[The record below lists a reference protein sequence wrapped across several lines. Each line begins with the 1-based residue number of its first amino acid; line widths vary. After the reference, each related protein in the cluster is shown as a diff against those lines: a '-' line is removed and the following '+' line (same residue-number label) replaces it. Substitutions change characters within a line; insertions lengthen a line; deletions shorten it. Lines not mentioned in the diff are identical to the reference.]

1 MVRLLLVLLLFL
13 PTLKAKEFNYH
24 KGWQIKGF
32 SLTNDIVP
40 KSFLEKNPNIK
51 FIWAYQDKEW
61 RVSLSKNLQ
70 IKYPNIKSLKNH
82 EGFWIK
88 AEKNGVINSSSLPYK
103 DENLTKVI
111 LKEGWN
117 MYGFNEDIPINLFNR
132 DDVKILWFYDGI
144 NQKWKAY
151 SPDKNITQ
159 ILKNITDID
168 ILTNIPKDSG
178 FWLYCSGK
186 KYIGNNGYISGII
199 QKGNFIDGNITAIKL
214 QSDGNFTSKKIS
226 SQIQNDGSYNL
237 KIPWRGL
244 TLIVAKGHFFDE
256 YSEQNYTEEITLTAI
271 LNYQSQDSINLNLFT
286 TIEASRIL
294 YLLSHGSSFDK
305 ALLDTRKAM
314 NEIFNISKGVSPT
327 DLDIYNLNSSL
338 KEDNKN
344 LLLFSGTFLKVVNEN
359 SKSLIKN
366 RSLDNILSYY
376 INLLESDFAID
387 GKIDDVFE
395 NTWSKMIIDDEIQTW
410 QKITTTI
417 KKVGV
422 DLKIPKYSW
431 AKRVK
436 LIIEDPKYTF
446 NNDNNI
452 TQISFRINLP
462 VNNFPSNDTHYTL
475 FYNTQDDTAKA
486 GIDYTSKSGKIV
498 FSKIKNSYTIT
509 IPILQQSGQE
519 KRFKLK
525 FKPEND
531 NSDIVITN
539 NILNVIIPKID
550 DNTKLSK
557 VQINTFALDSIIVD
571 DYTTKVTSNTKL
583 LFMGTQNS
591 NTQLSFLYRGQ
602 TQGNAKGYF
611 ANIYATSEGKSD
623 LYLKRVYIMSPI
635 FIKPKL
641 TLIKAPKIRKYD
653 FIIQGFDP
661 TKLQLAYTTQLSY
674 IKIPINDALLDYIK
688 DSYSKNKDIKFKVVV
703 DVQNGKVFKTTP
715 SIPRVVQISTY
726 MNPNTTIHSALYKAT
741 LDNKCNP
748 ILFRYPNIGQIIY
761 AKMDIVGDFKP
772 KGAQSVGIVYNDIC
786 TKLSYNNRSKKY
798 DVSLVKGDGHLTDD
812 ISTTLSGFDVRFK
825 TQKVT
830 KDKIYIT
837 NTYIQLP
844 KEYSVHLKDTNST
857 LISPRGQNSIYIH
870 TTPSYSINQD
880 FSQLTFNYHFNKKYY
895 LHAKNLPFYFLLGK
909 YHLLPNTSTLKP
921 KGIEIDDV
929 KYVFEY
935 ADAHINNTEIFKN
948 PNNASGYFNGST
960 GINVTLN
967 LQRGDA
973 TLHFPKSTFKKGKDV
988 KLTIKNST
996 IVDTSLQNNDSFSLT
1011 YLQNCYASECSNTQ
1025 KSATLNLNLPSTTI
1039 FSDGSLF
1046 SKLSTDIGTISWGD
1060 KDSKTVF
1067 TKRVNKQPRVFIP
1080 GFILPTN
1087 KYNEIGKYLL
1097 GSAKADTNTLYYL
1110 NTDTK
1115 EAKDGEYLFAGIN
1128 LGNFADKSNNTL
1140 TNTELE
1146 ILAGDNTTLKI
1157 TNSQYT
1163 KYYIR
1168 PSGITGVFNDYG
1180 NSLTATIYGYPMEF
1194 SSFKFRQTN
1203 NVLDDFTKIDGM
1215 VKVGGKGSFEVDF
1228 KSLALTCSGN
1238 FAGGV
1243 ISPNQPP
1250 VVLKAWQVP
1259 SKLTTV
1265 DFKNSQNNS
1274 CSSERELF
1282 LGHIAK
1288 IIALKNQIELNT
1300 FWSPTGMPH
1309 DSTVIGARSNQLDG
1323 NSSLDSNEDN
1333 GGYDI
1338 ALNTIAFNSSN
1349 PNSNSGENWVESN
1362 ALFGLP
1368 FWGANKMS
1376 IRMENQDT
1384 TKRLP
1389 TIVTKEGELFTD
1401 GRSKNQSALT
1411 LVQNINNHYK
1421 QSLSQSWAGVI
1432 KFALP
1437 VYYNSTLDTSKTPKF
1452 LGRTLSSDLIV
1463 LETKAGIDYIT
1474 PRETSMS
1481 FGASADFEALKG
1493 LKLHVDLS
1501 DPNSLKEIDGYLDT
1515 YLHTGNILQSSIGEL
1530 LSSLNIGN
1538 KLLKEGLNYAMEEAG
1553 YIALKN
1559 IPKNID
1565 PFEKL
1570 VDLNSKFYSIPAVI
1584 NSEVTEIFDD
1594 GIKKVINSNISDKK
1608 AVINNYISR
1617 YYALIKYLQKTKN
1630 VLDNIPDVDFNALKK
1645 SIYSNAFGSQTCSYD
1660 NFTKKGFF
1668 KSLDKLNKNIAK
1680 VNKKIQD
1687 FKIDK
1692 IKSLAQKASDFTGY
1706 DADNL
1711 VEAAT
1716 KVKEWSKDLNN
1727 LVSDYNSSLITY
1739 FNTSFC
1745 TSLDTQMDNIAK
1757 LDDYINQINSL
1768 KNITKNSI
1776 NEVLGILQSSDFN
1789 TTIAHISSYINGN
1802 DTQDLNLTVI
1812 ETNLT
1817 YLSSVISNLD
1827 GNISS
1832 FAMPNMS
1839 ANDLKR
1845 AVITELFNTSVMQDL
1860 NRQINKKLEPV
1871 ADMVNDISL
1880 NLFSIFDRTINELL
1894 AKVNDGV
1901 NKLLSQATSS
1911 LDKIPLSSAK
1921 IDGYALF
1928 YGDDIERIHVDSKFK
1943 VTGSDE
1949 DGSFSFKAALDVQND
1964 KNNNK
1969 IGCQSDDPTKSNLRA
1984 KIAVNDIGMDIAS
1997 KEMKLDE
2004 LMFGVI
2010 ISSQNNQALVKGV
2023 FGGISSESGFDFD
2036 VFKLYNLG
2044 LQAGIG
2050 ELENYLGAKA
2060 NAKLDD
2066 VELGVSF
2073 LLGKVCNR
2081 DVISKILPKS
2091 IDDFIEMPN
2100 NIFNGALVY
2109 GEAQVPVWV
2118 NGCALTVNV
2127 RAKNG
2132 IWYIFGPP
2140 KTFGGIMGG
2149 GAFGKALCIATL
2161 GGEVDALAQISGKK
2175 VSFEGNGW
2183 GAAGVGS
2190 CDDSWSSISDSR
2202 SDSWCGTGDASF
2214 GVVYKDGWT
2223 LKDISTSAIH

>member
-1 MVRLLLVLLLFL
+1 MYMIRLLLILLLFL
-13 PTLKAKEFNYH
+13 PTLKAKEFSYH
-24 KGWQIKGF
+24 KGWQMKGF
-32 SLTNDIVP
+32 ALKSSIIP
-40 KSFLEKNPNIK
+40 SSFLKKNPDISY
-51 FIWAYQDKEW
+51 IWAYQDKEW
-61 RVSLSKNLQ
+61 RVSFSNRNL
-70 IKYPNIKSLKNH
+70 KVRYPSIKSLKNH

-88 AEKNGVINSSSLPYK
+88 AEKNGLINRTSLSYK
-103 DENLTKVI
+103 DDSLTEVV

-117 MYGFNEDIPINLFNR
+117 MYGFNEEISVNLFNKPN
-132 DDVKILWFYDGI
+132 VKILWFYDDI
-144 NQKWKAY
+144 NKKWKAY
-151 SPDKNITQ
+151 SPDKQLISL
-159 ILKNITDID
+159 LKEAKIE

-178 FWLYCSGK
+178 FWLYCDGK
-186 KYIGNNGYISGII
+186 KYIGNNGYLSGVI

-214 QSDGNFTSKKIS
+214 QSDGNLTSTKIS
-226 SQIQNDGSYNL
+226 SQIKSDGSYNL
-237 KIPWRGL
+237 KITWKGL

-256 YSEQNYTEEITLTAI
+256 YSEKNSTEEITLTAI
-271 LNYQSQDSINLNLFT
+271 VNYQTQDSINLNLFT

-327 DLDIYNLNSSL
+327 DLNIYNLNSSL

-344 LLLFSGTFLKVVNEN
+344 LLLFSGTFLKVVNE
-359 SKSLIKN
+359 SRRVLTKT
-366 RSLDNILSYY
+366 RSLDNALSYY
-376 INLLESDFAID
+376 LNLLVNDFAID
-387 GKIDDVFE
+387 GKINDLFD
-395 NTWSKMIIDDEIQTW
+395 NTWSKMIVDDEAQTW
-410 QKITTTI
+410 QKITSNI
-417 KKVGV
+417 KKVDV
-422 DLKIPKYSW
+422 DLTIPKYSW
-431 AKRVK
+431 TKRVK
-436 LIIEDPKYTF
+436 LVIESPKYIF
-446 NNDNNI
+446 NDNNI
-452 TQISFRINLP
+452 TQISVRINLP
-462 VNNFPSNDTHYTL
+462 VNNFPSTDAKYTI
-475 FYNTQDDTAKA
+475 FYHTQDDTAKA

-531 NSDIVITN
+531 NLDVVITN
-539 NILNVIIPKID
+539 NILDVIIPKIS
-550 DNTKLSK
+550 DNSKLSS
-557 VQINTFALDSIIVD
+557 VQINTFVLDSILVD

-583 LFMGTQNS
+583 LLLGTKNS
-591 NTQLSFLYRGQ
+591 NTQLSFFYRGR
-602 TQGNAKGYF
+602 TKAGAKGYF
-611 ANIYATSEGKSD
+611 ADIYITSEGKSD
-623 LYLKRVYIMSPI
+623 KYLKRVYIMTPI
-635 FIKPKL
+635 VNKPTLSKNL
-641 TLIKAPKIRKYD
+641 TRKYD
-653 FIIQGFDP
+653 YIPIYDP
-661 TKLQLAYTTQLSY
+661 GQLQLAYSTQFSY
-674 IKIPINDALLDYIK
+674 IKIPVNNSLLDYIK
-688 DSYSKNKDIKFKVVV
+688 DSYSKNKDVKFKVVINL
-703 DVQNGKVFKTTP
+703 QNGKISKTTP
-715 SIPRVVQISTY
+715 TIPKLVQISTS
-726 MNPNTTIHSALYKAT
+726 MKPNTTIISSIYKAP
-741 LDNKCNP
+741 LDNKCNL
-748 ILFRYPNIGQIIY
+748 ILLPNPNISGSIIY
-761 AKMDIVGDFKP
+761 AKMDIVGEFKP
-772 KGAQSVGIVYNDIC
+772 KGAQSIGIVYNDIC
-786 TKLSYNNRSKKY
+786 AKLTYNNRSKEY
-798 DVSLVKGDGHLTDD
+798 DVSLINGEGYLTDD

-825 TQKVT
+825 TKKVT

-837 NTYIQLP
+837 DTYIQLP
-844 KEYSVHLKDTNST
+844 KEYSVHLKEANST
-857 LISPRGQNSIYIH
+857 LISPKGQNSIDIY
-870 TTPSYSINQD
+870 TTPSYSVNQD
-880 FSQLTFNYHFNKKYY
+880 FSKLTFDYYFNKEYY

-921 KGIEIDDV
+921 KGIEIGGA

-948 PNNASGYFNGST
+948 PNNASGYFNGSN
-960 GINVTLN
+960 GVNVTLN

-996 IVDTSLQNNDSFSLT
+996 IIDNTLQNNDSFSLI
-1011 YLQNCYASECSNTQ
+1011 YLQNCYASKCSNTQ

-1039 FSDGSLF
+1039 FGDGSLF
-1046 SKLSTDIGTISWGD
+1046 SELTTDIGVISWGD

-1067 TKRVNKQPRVFIP
+1067 TKRVNKNPRIFIP
-1080 GFILPTN
+1080 GFTLPTN
-1087 KYNEIGKYLL
+1087 RYDKIGKYLL

-1128 LGNFADKSNNTL
+1128 LGNFADISNNTL
-1140 TNTELE
+1140 TNTKLE
-1146 ILAGDNTTLKI
+1146 ILAGDNTPLEI

-1163 KYYIR
+1163 KYYVR

-1203 NVLDDFTKIDGM
+1203 NVLDEFTKIDGL
-1215 VKVGGKGSFEVDF
+1215 VKVVGKGDFEVDF
-1228 KSLALTCSGN
+1228 KSLAFTCSGN

-1250 VVLKAWQVP
+1250 VILNAWKVP
-1259 SKLTTV
+1259 SKLTTI
-1265 DFKNSQNNS
+1265 DFKNSQNDS

-1288 IIALKNQIELNT
+1288 IIALKDQIELNT

-1323 NSSLDSNEDN
+1323 NSSLDSSEDN

-1349 PNSNSGENWVESN
+1349 PNSNSGENWAESN

-1389 TIVTKEGELFTD
+1389 TIVTKEGELFIN
-1401 GRSKNQSALT
+1401 GRSKNQSAST
-1411 LVQNINNHYK
+1411 LVENINNNYK

-1432 KFALP
+1432 RFALP

-1463 LETKAGIDYIT
+1463 LETKTGIDYIT

-1570 VDLNSKFYSIPAVI
+1570 VDINSKFYSIPAVI
-1584 NSEVTEIFDD
+1584 DSEINEVFKE
-1594 GIKKVINSNISDKK
+1594 GILKVLENDNISDKK
-1608 AVINNYISR
+1608 IVINNYISR

-1630 VLDNIPDVDFNALKK
+1630 VLDNIPDIDLNALKK

-1692 IKSLAQKASDFTGY
+1692 IKSLAKKASDFTGY

-1739 FNTSFC
+1739 FNNTFC
-1745 TSLDTQMDNIAK
+1745 NSLDTQMDNIAK
-1757 LDDYINQINSL
+1757 LDDYTNQINSL

-1812 ETNLT
+1812 EANL
-1817 YLSSVISNLD
+1817 ISLNSKIKNLNT
-1827 GNISS
+1827 NISS
-1832 FAMPNMS
+1832 LAMPNMS

-1871 ADMVNDISL
+1871 ADMINEFSL

-1928 YGDDIERIHVDSKFK
+1928 YGDDIERIHVGSKFK

-1949 DGSFSFKAALDVQND
+1949 DGSFSFQAALDIQND

-1969 IGCQSDDPTKSNLRA
+1969 IGCNSDDPTKSNLRA

-2010 ISSQNNQALVKGV
+2010 ISSPNNQIASVKGV

-2081 DVISKILPKS
+2081 DIISKILPKS
-2091 IDDFIEMPN
+2091 IDNFIEIPN

-2161 GGEVDALAQISGKK
+2161 GGEVEALAQISGKK
-2175 VSFEGNGW
+2175 VSFEGSGW

-2190 CDDSWSSISDSR
+2190 CDNSWSSISDSR

-2214 GVVYKDGWT
+2214 GVLYNDGWT